1 MNKERRKSLQ
11 TIVDQLV
18 ELKGTLDDLKQE
30 EEVYRD
36 NMPENMQESER
47 YQKADEA
54 CDNLY
59 EAVSQIEEA
68 VSGITAAI
76 EG

>member
-11 TIVDQLV
+11 SIVDQLE
-18 ELKGTLDDLKQE
+18 ELKGTLDDLKLE
-30 EEVYRD
+30 EEGYRD
-36 NMPENMQESER
+36 NMPENMQGSER
-47 YQKADEA
+47 YQTADEA

-76 EG
+76 NG